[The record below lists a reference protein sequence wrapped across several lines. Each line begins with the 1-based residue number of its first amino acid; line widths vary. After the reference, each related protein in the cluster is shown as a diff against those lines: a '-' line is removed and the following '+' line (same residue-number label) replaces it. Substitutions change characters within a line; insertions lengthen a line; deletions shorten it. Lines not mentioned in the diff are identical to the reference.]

1 MANAKVTLVKSLIG
15 AKQNQK
21 ATAASLGLRKI
32 GDFAIHADNKGY
44 FSPCKEG
51 KRIIYTKNSV

>member
-32 GDFAIHADNKGY
+32 GDTTVQEKSAVT
-44 FSPCKEG
+44 EG
-51 KRIIYTKNSV
+51 KIRVVSHLVSVEQEG